1 MTPHPLSI
9 ISVLQAQHNEL
20 SSAAQGGLTE
30 LRADCESSIR
40 LFDEKWNLV
49 ERKHERSLLESTS
62 DAWTSSLLNL
72 HANRKHKNDEFRL
85 QLVAELEKLPTGSA
99 RGSLDT
105 YRIEEALSVVGEE
118 ISNYRETLAIKRR
131 QTEFAGDYGEI
142 DNEKWIKEIS
152 RFIERNPKVDQAL
165 AQLQVA
171 SQEAGLSVDW
181 ASLAAQYVNEQ
192 IKPAKTL
199 PDVAPSDGSGFEH
212 ACLLV
217 LHDTGWSAALTPPT
231 GDQGVDILAKK
242 NDISVAIQCKNY
254 RTLVGNSAVQE
265 IHAGKAF
272 YEADIGVVVS
282 LSGYTPSATQLAKKL
297 YILLLDQASLERLED
312 LL

>member
-212 ACLLV
+212 ACLLA